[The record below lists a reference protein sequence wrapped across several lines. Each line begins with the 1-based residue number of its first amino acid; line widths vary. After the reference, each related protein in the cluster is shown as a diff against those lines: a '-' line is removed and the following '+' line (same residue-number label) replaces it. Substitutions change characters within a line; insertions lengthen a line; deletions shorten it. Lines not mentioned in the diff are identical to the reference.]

1 MFLCFASYLNSLMVL
16 GSRESAPTNNRE
28 LAQTSDKLN
37 KARRG
42 WGVSRVHNT
51 VFEIRHCPRRR
62 ALAGARA
69 CAQRVLC
76 SALALALA

>member
-1 MFLCFASYLNSLMVL
+1 MKGKINVYKGYKTLGPVNLRPPTTVFLQAT
-16 GSRESAPTNNRE
+16 SAIKR
-28 LAQTSDKLN
+28 
-37 KARRG
+37 RRG
-42 WGVSRVHNT
+42 R
-51 VFEIRHCPRRR
+51 PRRR

>member
-1 MFLCFASYLNSLMVL
+1 MWHPYKTSGIKFLRRFVNNQRVDFFSGLVNLRPPTTVFLQAT
-16 GSRESAPTNNRE
+16 SAIKR
-28 LAQTSDKLN
+28 
-37 KARRG
+37 RRG
-42 WGVSRVHNT
+42 R
-51 VFEIRHCPRRR
+51 PRRR